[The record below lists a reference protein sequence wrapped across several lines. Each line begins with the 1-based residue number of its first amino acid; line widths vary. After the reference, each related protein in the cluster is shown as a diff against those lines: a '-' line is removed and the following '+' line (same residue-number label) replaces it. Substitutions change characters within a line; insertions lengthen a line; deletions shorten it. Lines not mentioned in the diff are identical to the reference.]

1 MEQRRDIGHHAALCQ
16 ELDSSA
22 WGRGEP
28 FRCVC
33 GQSLREKEVLMS
45 DDDKQRL
52 ARLRAVTREFFAGK
66 PVGTTIEQHDLD
78 AYRQR
83 LQDAARAK
91 DTAQ

>member
-1 MEQRRDIGHHAALCQ
+1 MEHRPDIGHHAELCQ
-16 ELDSSA
+16 ELDRSA
-22 WGRGEP
+22 WRRGEP

-33 GQSLREKEVLMS
+33 GQALREKEVLMGEE
-45 DDDKQRL
+45 DKQRL
-52 ARLRAVTREFFAGK
+52 ARLRAVSREFFTDK

-91 DTAQ
+91 DMA

>member
-1 MEQRRDIGHHAALCQ
+1 MELRPDIGHHAALCQ
-16 ELDSSA
+16 ELDSPA
-22 WGRGEP
+22 WRRGEP

-33 GQSLREKEVLMS
+33 GQTLREKEALMS
-45 DDDKQRL
+45 EEDKQRL
-52 ARLRAVTREFFAGK
+52 ARMRAVSREFFADK

-91 DTAQ
+91 DTA